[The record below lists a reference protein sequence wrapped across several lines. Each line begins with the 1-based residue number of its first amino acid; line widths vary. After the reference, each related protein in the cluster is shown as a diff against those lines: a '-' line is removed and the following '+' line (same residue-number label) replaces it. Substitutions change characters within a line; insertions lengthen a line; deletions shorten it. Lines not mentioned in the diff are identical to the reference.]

1 MSNLPQNIKLTIH
14 GEEIEFSLTDKREIK
29 YYGKTETSNESL
41 WRTDKLEDNEVFYQ
55 TEWGW
60 GVFVKIE
67 ERELSLEERLE
78 IADKFNTLIRED
90 CLTKTHH
97 PDETEEF
104 KLIYRHAWLDSLG
117 PNVVPQRKL
126 ITITYNDKTIE
137 SYE

>member
-29 YYGKTETSNESL
+29 YYGKTKTSNESL

-67 ERELSLEERLE
+67 ERELSVIERIV
-78 IADKFNTLIRED
+78 IAETNTEVIPGFDSHFDTDED
-90 CLTKTHH
+90 VHKV
-97 PDETEEF
+97 
-104 KLIYRHAWLDSLG
+104 LDTWD
-117 PNVVPQRKL
+117 VPTKL
-126 ITITYNDKTIE
+126 ITITYKETIIE